1 MTQDPMAS
9 TQTTVDFI
17 VEQTAP
23 AGAVTARKMF
33 GEYALYCDGKM
44 VAIVGGDEL
53 YVKPTKGGR
62 AHVGDVPEKSPYP
75 GAKPCFLIAGEKWD
89 DAEWLAELI
98 RLTAAEL
105 PMPAPKK
112 PKAKKL

>member
-1 MTQDPMAS
+1 MPTQQ
-9 TQTTVDFI
+9 QTIDFL
-17 VEQTAP
+17 VEQMAA
-23 AGAVTARKMF
+23 AGQVSARKMF
-33 GEYALYCDGKM
+33 GEYGIFCDGKM
-44 VAIVGGDEL
+44 VAIVGEDEL

-62 AHVGDVPEKSPYP
+62 AHAGEVGEKSPYP
-75 GAKPCFLIAGEKWD
+75 GAKPCFLIPGEKWD

>member
-1 MTQDPMAS
+1 MATQQ
-9 TQTTVDFI
+9 QTIDFL
-17 VEQTAP
+17 VEQM
-23 AGAVTARKMF
+23 AGAGQVAARKMF
-33 GEYALYCDGKM
+33 GEYGIFCDGKM

-89 DAEWLAELI
+89 DADWLAELI

-112 PKAKKL
+112 PKVKKTP

>member
-1 MTQDPMAS
+1 MATQQ
-9 TQTTVDFI
+9 QTIDFL
-17 VEQTAP
+17 VEQM
-23 AGAVTARKMF
+23 AGAGHVAARKMF
-33 GEYALYCDGKM
+33 GEYGLFCDGKM

-53 YVKPTKGGR
+53 YVKPTMAGR

-112 PKAKKL
+112 PKVKKS